1 MRQPG
6 LFPLEWHKPTTRGI
20 AEAVRAGGL
29 AALPDPDHRANH
41 ATYQEVRC
49 RSALNAAKG
58 MPFKWTLNPYR
69 GCTHACHYCFARR
82 YHAQFEMGAGD
93 DFASVILVKVNFP
106 EVLAR
111 ELARPSW
118 SREQV
123 ALGTAT
129 DPYQPVEGEYKL
141 TRRALEAL
149 SIAAT
154 PVGLVTKG
162 PMVVRDIDVLQA
174 VSRQARCSIYLSVP
188 SIDEEAWRRLEPGTA
203 HPMQRLKA
211 VRRLVDA
218 GLRASVLM
226 APLLPGITT
235 SKRLIRATIRAI
247 ADHGATAVGANVVRL
262 DDGTREH
269 FLKVLAEEYPHLS
282 DGYERLFGKGG
293 RQVPKAYAA
302 AVRETVDEAMVMA
315 GLRTTRDEL
324 RATSQPIPAIG
335 VIS

>member
-6 LFPLEWHKPTTRGI
+6 LFPLEWHPPTTRGI
-20 AEAVRAGGL
+20 ADAVKAGGL
-29 AALPDPDHRANH
+29 AALPSPDSRANH

-93 DFASVILVKVNFP
+93 DFATVILVKVNFP

-111 ELARPSW
+111 ELARPAW
-118 SREQV
+118 DREQV

-129 DPYQPVEGEYKL
+129 DPYQPIEGEYKL

-149 SIAAT
+149 STAAT

-188 SIDEEAWRRLEPGTA
+188 SIDEDAWRRLEPGTA
-203 HPMQRLKA
+203 HPLQRLKA

-235 SKRLIRATIRAI
+235 SKRAIRATIGAI

-282 DGYERLFGKGG
+282 EGYERLFGKGG

-302 AVRETVDEAMVMA
+302 AVRETVQDAMKLADLKVCTTP
-315 GLRTTRDEL
+315 LR
-324 RATSQPIPAIG
+324 P
-335 VIS
+335 

>member
-1 MRQPG
+1 VNQPG

-20 AEAVRAGGL
+20 ADAVRTGGL
-29 AALPDPDHRANH
+29 PALPDPDHRANH
-41 ATYQEVRC
+41 VTYQEVRC

-106 EVLAR
+106 QVLAR
-111 ELARPSW
+111 ELARPRW
-118 SREQV
+118 DREQV
-123 ALGTAT
+123 AFGTAT
-129 DPYQPVEGEYKL
+129 DPYQPIEGEYKL

-149 SIAAT
+149 ATAAT

-174 VSRQARCSIYLSVP
+174 VSRQARCSVYVSVP
-188 SIDEEAWRRLEPGTA
+188 SIDEDAWRRLEPGTA
-203 HPMQRLKA
+203 HPLQRLKA

-235 SKRLIRATIRAI
+235 SKHTIRATIRAI

-269 FLKVLAEEYPHLS
+269 FLTVLAAEYPHLAE
-282 DGYERLFGKGG
+282 GYERLFGKGG

-302 AVRETVDEAMVMA
+302 AVRETVDEAMALA
-315 GLRTTRDEL
+315 GLR
-324 RATSQPIPAIG
+324 P
-335 VIS
+335 